1 MNLFKGRVYFL
12 FLYPMGRRRVV
23 DHEDV
28 FGFINHYSKSYFES
42 NTCKEIMPEVTGAA
56 VGSPHPVERN
66 VMP

>member
-1 MNLFKGRVYFL
+1 
-12 FLYPMGRRRVV
+12 MGRRRVV